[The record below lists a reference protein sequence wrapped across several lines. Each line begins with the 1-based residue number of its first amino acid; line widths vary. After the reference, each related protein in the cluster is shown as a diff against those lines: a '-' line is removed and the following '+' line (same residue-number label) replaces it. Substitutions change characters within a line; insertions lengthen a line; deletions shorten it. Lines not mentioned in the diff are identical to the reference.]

1 MHTKWQRPHIYMCV
15 VFMFRHPSYSWR
27 PPSTS
32 IFLIT
37 FITCAWQEHFGLA
50 LTTSIAL
57 WKINAEMGLSQ
68 SRRVKGCWWWWWWW
82 QGVWAKWSFERKC
95 GEEKQTRGKTRRCLG
110 RKWMKWRRGETK
122 DMSRLLLPVQT
133 RDTKQYCLIQ
143 KEISTDKR
151 NTEESYITFPGK
163 WSLKCPWRGV
173 LTRSAAESGTC
184 TVL

>member
-1 MHTKWQRPHIYMCV
+1 MSAVTQIMHTKWQRPHIYMCV

-32 IFLIT
+32 IFLIM

-68 SRRVKGCWWWWWWW
+68 SRRVKGCWWCWWWWW

-110 RKWMKWRRGETK
+110 RKWRGGEE
-122 DMSRLLLPVQT
+122 
-133 RDTKQYCLIQ
+133 KQKTWVGFCCLY
-143 KEISTDKR
+143 K
-151 NTEESYITFPGK
+151 
-163 WSLKCPWRGV
+163 L
-173 LTRSAAESGTC
+173 GTLNC
-184 TVL
+184 IV